1 MTGVCLI
8 RVEAQRRGVLITLR
22 MIPDADQVSSERMRK
37 VADVE
42 AAVQIVREFLRE
54 FVLMKTRQDE

>member
-1 MTGVCLI
+1 VSGICLI

-22 MIPDADQVSSERMRK
+22 MIPDADQVSSERVRK
-37 VADVE
+37 AADVE

-54 FVLMKTRQDE
+54 FVPMKTKQNE